1 MAARRR
7 APRSAVRFGADAP
20 ADALP
25 RRGARG
31 RHRRQTTW
39 DRFLFWLGIG
49 RRERREHELL
59 EAQLRELRLAT
70 AVLRA
75 EVSVL
80 RQELELASALAAARS
95 AEAARLSMLLPMV
108 QQSAY
113 AAGVGRR
120 ERVHLDFSPDVK
132 QLAAFGAVGDPAP
145 PAAPAARVIDL
156 EPDQEVADDLVL
168 PVQPASA
175 PDGPAPVTSEGAR
188 RSA

>member
-7 APRSAVRFGADAP
+7 APRSAVRFRADSRP
-20 ADALP
+20 DALP
-25 RRGARG
+25 RRGTRG
-31 RHRRQTTW
+31 RHRRQTRW
-39 DRFLFWLGIG
+39 DRFLFWLGVG
-49 RRERREHELL
+49 RRELRKRELL
-59 EAQLRELRLAT
+59 EAQLRELRVAT
-70 AVLRA
+70 ALLRA

-80 RQELELASALAAARS
+80 RQELELASALVAARS

-132 QLAAFGAVGDPAP
+132 QLGAFATVADPAP
-145 PAAPAARVIDL
+145 PAARLVDL
-156 EPDQEVADDLVL
+156 EPDREVADELVL
-168 PVQPASA
+168 PVQPASVRDEA
-175 PDGPAPVTSEGAR
+175 APVTSRGAR